1 MAWVQYFW
9 LWLSEASPTP
19 VRIVE
24 ISFLILTLT
33 RYAIRQYVPKWESAM
48 SKIVWQL
55 PLGLLIAVFIISLG
69 VSSNSLYS
77 KQQSRITDLETM
89 TEYIT
94 DMQAVLREGTL
105 VERKA
110 FIRSFVKDV
119 RVSGDEAVLT
129 YTMPELPEKVSLGEA
144 EVPRIVQRGGR

>member
-1 MAWVQYFW
+1 MG
-9 LWLSEASPTP
+9 
-19 VRIVE
+19 
-24 ISFLILTLT
+24 LI
-33 RYAIRQYVPKWESAM
+33 
-48 SKIVWQL
+48 
-55 PLGLLIAVFIISLG
+55 
-69 VSSNSLYS
+69 
-77 KQQSRITDLETM
+77 DLETM

-129 YTMPELPEKVSLGEA
+129 YTIPELPDKVSLGGA
-144 EVPRIVQRGGR
+144 GVPRIVLHGGR